1 MEHVRLFIAI
11 GLSLLVFIVWN
22 VLFVDKEKGK
32 LPQQAVQTEQKSTE
46 KPSTKQPSNKTSGI
60 TEKQEAPKEVPPVK
74 AQTPLKEIATEPVK
88 PSRTIT
94 VNLPLYTAKISEK
107 GAVFKSVVLKKYRET
122 IDPNSPF
129 YEMINPDLSQG
140 TVRIGFA
147 GNSFQGIED
156 AVFSA
161 NLEKDSVDIKDKD
174 KEISFSWTSPKGVV
188 IEKTYLFSPKTYV
201 ISLNVTIRNGSDQ
214 TIKDNLTLSL
224 LEKAPEKVS
233 RYGFEGPSALINN
246 KLEQIKTKKIE
257 KQDVY
262 PGKLKWIAVQDRY
275 FISAI
280 MPDEAVDTKMHL
292 SINDDKILKN
302 TYIQPEQAIQ
312 PNTQH
317 VFKYKLFFGPKS
329 MTVLKSV
336 DYDLIKAVNFGMFD
350 ILAKP
355 CVYIMNFIYG
365 YIPNYGVA
373 IIILTILSKIL
384 LWPLGNK
391 SYKSMAAMK
400 KIQPLMAEIKEK
412 YKDDKKKMNE
422 EMMGL
427 YKTYKVNPLGGCLPM
442 VVQIPV
448 FFALYRMLYEAI
460 ELRHAP
466 FFWWIND
473 LSAPDRLF
481 RFNFS
486 VPFMQPPYGIPVL
499 TIIMGVTMFI
509 QQKMSPPAGDPTQ
522 AKMMM
527 MMPIVFTVIFINF
540 SSGLVLYWLVNNI
553 ISVAQQYYIT
563 KKNV

>member
-1 MEHVRLFIAI
+1 MEHARLFIAI

-22 VLFVDKEKGK
+22 FLFVDKQKET
-32 LPQQAVQTEQKSTE
+32 LPQQAIKSEQ
-46 KPSTKQPSNKTSGI
+46 QSNKTTGI
-60 TEKQEAPKEVPPVK
+60 TEKQKTPKET
-74 AQTPLKEIATEPVK
+74 TPLKTQPPLKESPSEPIK
-88 PSRTIT
+88 PSRIIT

-107 GAVFKSVVLKKYRET
+107 GAVFKSFVLNKYRKT
-122 IDPNSPF
+122 IASDSPSF
-129 YEMINPDLSQG
+129 DMINPDLSQG

-147 GNSFQGIED
+147 GNSFEGIDD
-156 AVFSA
+156 AMFSV
-161 NLEKDSVDIKDKD
+161 NLEKDSVDIKNKA

-188 IEKTYLFSPKTYV
+188 VEKTYLFSPDTYV
-201 ISLNVTIRNGSDQ
+201 ISLDVTIKNGSDQ

-224 LEKAPEKVS
+224 LKKGPEDES

-246 KLEQIKTKKIE
+246 KLEQIKTKKIK

-262 PGKLKWIAVQDRY
+262 PGKLTWIAVQDRY
-275 FISAI
+275 FMSAI
-280 MPDEAVDTKMHL
+280 MPEEAVDASMHL
-292 SINDDKILKN
+292 DINDDKILKN
-302 TYIQPEQAIQ
+302 TYVQPEQVI
-312 PNTQH
+312 PPGEQH

-336 DYDLIKAVNFGMFD
+336 DYDLIKAVHFGMFD
-350 ILAKP
+350 VLAKP
-355 CVYIMNFIYG
+355 CVWIMNFIYG
-365 YIPNYGVA
+365 FIPNYGVA

-481 RFNFS
+481 RFDFS
-486 VPFMQPPYGIPVL
+486 IPFMQPPYGIPVL

>member
-1 MEHVRLFIAI
+1 MEHARLFIAI

-22 VLFVDKEKGK
+22 SFFVEKPKEK
-32 LPQQAVQTEQKSTE
+32 LPQDAIQAE
-46 KPSTKQPSNKTSGI
+46 QPSNKTSVVTKEEKTP
-60 TEKQEAPKEVPPVK
+60 TET
-74 AQTPLKEIATEPVK
+74 TPLKTTPPLTDVALEPMK

-94 VNLPLYTAKISEK
+94 VNLPLYTVKISEK
-107 GAVFKSVVLKKYRET
+107 GAVFKSFVLNKYRES
-122 IDPNSPF
+122 IDNDSPLLD
-129 YEMINPDLSQG
+129 MINPDLSQG

-147 GNSFQGIED
+147 GNDLQGIEE
-156 AVFSA
+156 AMFSA
-161 NLEKDSVDIKDKD
+161 NLEKDSVDIKNTP
-174 KEISFSWTSPKGVV
+174 KEISFTWTSPKGVV
-188 IEKTYLFSPKTYV
+188 VEKTYVFSPETYL
-201 ISLNVTIRNGSDQ
+201 IALDVTIKNGSDQ
-214 TIKDNLTLSL
+214 TIKDNLTISL
-224 LEKAPEKVS
+224 LKKTPDDVS

-246 KLEQIKTKKIE
+246 KLEQIKIKKI
-257 KQDVY
+257 KKKDVY
-262 PGKLKWIAVQDRY
+262 SGKLTWIAIQDRY
-275 FISAI
+275 FMSAVV
-280 MPDEAVDTKMHL
+280 PDKAEDASIHL
-292 SINDDKILKN
+292 SFNDDKILKN
-302 TYIQPEQAIQ
+302 TYVQSEQAINSNDQ
-312 PNTQH
+312 Y

-329 MTVLKSV
+329 MEVLKSV
-336 DYDLIKAVNFGMFD
+336 DYDLIKAVHFGMFD

-355 CVYIMNFIYG
+355 CVWIMNFIYD

-373 IIILTILSKIL
+373 IVILTILTKIL

-391 SYKSMAAMK
+391 SYKSMAEMK

-412 YKDDKKKMNE
+412 YKNDKKKMNE

-481 RFNFS
+481 RFDFS
-486 VPFMQPPYGIPVL
+486 IPFMQAPYGIPVL

>member
-22 VLFVDKEKGK
+22 VLFVDKEKEK
-32 LPQQAVQTEQKSTE
+32 PPQQAIQAEQKS
-46 KPSTKQPSNKTSGI
+46 NKTGI
-60 TEKQEAPKEVPPVK
+60 AEKLKTPKETPPIK
-74 AQTPLKEIATEPVK
+74 TSPPLKEIVTESVK

-107 GAVFKSVVLKKYRET
+107 GAVFKSFVLKKYREN
-122 IDPNSPF
+122 IEDDSPLLD
-129 YEMINPDLSQG
+129 MINPDLSQG
-140 TVRIGFA
+140 TVRIGFS
-147 GNSFQGIED
+147 GESLQGIDD
-156 AVFSA
+156 AIFSA
-161 NLEKDSVDIKDKD
+161 NIEKDSVDIKNKAR
-174 KEISFSWTSPKGVV
+174 EISFSWTSPKGVV
-188 IEKTYLFSPKTYV
+188 VEKTYSFSPETYM
-201 ISLNVTIRNGSDQ
+201 ISLDVAIKNGSDQ
-214 TIKDNLTLSL
+214 AIKDNLTISL
-224 LEKAPEKVS
+224 LKTTSGDVS
-233 RYGFEGPSALINN
+233 RYGFEGPSALIDND
-246 KLEQIKTKKIE
+246 LEQVKIKKIE
-257 KQDVY
+257 KKDLY
-262 PGKLKWIAVQDRY
+262 SGEIKWIAVQDRY
-275 FISAI
+275 FMSA
-280 MPDEAVDTKMHL
+280 MVPDEAVDAVMHL
-292 SINDDKILKN
+292 GLDDDKILKN
-302 TYIQPEQAIQ
+302 TYVQPEQLIN
-312 PNTQH
+312 PDDQH
-317 VFKYKLFFGPKS
+317 VFRYKLFFGPKS

-336 DYDLIKAVNFGMFD
+336 DYDLIKAVHFGMFD

-355 CVYIMNFIYG
+355 CVWIMNFIYDF
-365 YIPNYGVA
+365 IPNYGVA
-373 IIILTILSKIL
+373 IIILTILTKIL

-391 SYKSMAAMK
+391 SYKSMAEMK

-412 YKDDKKKMNE
+412 YKGDKKRMNE

-427 YKTYKVNPLGGCLPM
+427 YKTYKVNPVGGCLPM

-466 FFWWIND
+466 FFGWIND

-481 RFNFS
+481 RFDFS
-486 VPFMQPPYGIPVL
+486 IPFMQAPYGIPVL
-499 TIIMGVTMFI
+499 TIIMGATMFI

-563 KKNV
+563 KKNA

>member
-1 MEHVRLFIAI
+1 MEHFRLFIAI

-32 LPQQAVQTEQKSTE
+32 LPQQAIQAEQ
-46 KPSTKQPSNKTSGI
+46 QLNKTAGI
-60 TEKQEAPKEVPPVK
+60 KEKQKIPEKTP
-74 AQTPLKEIATEPVK
+74 PLKIQLPSKESAAKPIK

-147 GNSFQGIED
+147 GNSFQGIGD
-156 AVFSA
+156 AIFSV
-161 NLEKDSVDIKDKD
+161 NLEKDSVDIKNKA

-188 IEKTYLFSPKTYV
+188 VEKTYLFSPETYV
-201 ISLNVTIRNGSDQ
+201 ISLGVTIKNGSDQ
-214 TIKDNLTLSL
+214 PIKDNLTLSL
-224 LEKAPEKVS
+224 LKTAPESVS

-246 KLEQIKTKKIE
+246 KLEQIKTKKIK
-257 KQDVY
+257 KQAVY
-262 PGKLKWIAVQDRY
+262 PGKLTWIAVQDRY
-275 FISAI
+275 FMSAI
-280 MPDEAVDTKMHL
+280 MPNEAVDASMQL
-292 SINDDKILKN
+292 GINDDKILKN
-302 TYIQPEQAIQ
+302 TYVQPEQVIPAGE
-312 PNTQH
+312 QH

-336 DYDLIKAVNFGMFD
+336 NYDLIKAVNFGMFD
-350 ILAKP
+350 VLAKP
-355 CVYIMNFIYG
+355 CVWIMNFIYG
-365 YIPNYGVA
+365 FIPNYGVA
-373 IIILTILSKIL
+373 IIILTILSKVL

-400 KIQPLMAEIKEK
+400 RIQPLMAEIKEK

-481 RFNFS
+481 RFDFH

-553 ISVAQQYYIT
+553 ISVAQQYYVT
-563 KKNV
+563 KKNE